1 MTADAI
7 PTLALSQ
14 ATISPEVQGALTSVL
29 RSSLDP
35 RTRSSVICAV
45 ILEMCSIVEGLT
57 ISEPGHT
64 RVAEAEM
71 ASVRQL
77 AGAAYDHRLRM
88 TFLARTAGSGAR

>member
-29 RSSLDP
+29 RSSPDP

-64 RVAEAEM
+64 RVAERRWPACVSWPEPP
-71 ASVRQL
+71 
-77 AGAAYDHRLRM
+77 
-88 TFLARTAGSGAR
+88 TITGSA